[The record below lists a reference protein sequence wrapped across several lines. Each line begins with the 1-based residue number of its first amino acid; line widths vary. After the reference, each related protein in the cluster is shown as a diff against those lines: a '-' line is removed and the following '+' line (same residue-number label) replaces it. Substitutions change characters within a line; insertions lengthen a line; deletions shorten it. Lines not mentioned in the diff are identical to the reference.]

1 MRQSAEGIIL
11 RLTLFL
17 LALRLSLQQRAGR
30 SDPTTGCLSFDNQ
43 HSFIQHCSSA
53 DDCTSEDEFC
63 PCCREYGRRSDW
75 AQACIAFCGERVF
88 APPARDRHIGTGLAT
103 AGTTL
108 AETDSWRIDDFGKSD
123 LPQTER
129 SERGPYFEQ
138 PALSLV
144 GDAAVVLGDCYNLDI
159 RSTQVLD
166 RAGSSLGTRA
176 CLLPPVSPKLFDSDA
191 GLRLN
196 LSVCPSSVAPL
207 HIHDPQ
213 PAALAAML
221 CFDECHVRNLTTR
234 QPEPPVVDHDA
245 LFIANC
251 TRRCFASCVRP
262 IASSCC
268 QGCHRS
274 NYSCFGECHLRAET
288 CSVFMGQ
295 RDTRSYRTDPN
306 SVSCYHYYQGYE
318 DCGSALWNATRRFDR
333 RSGRCLTTLMIGTI
347 KHATRRCSKAP
358 RKQVSALHCAMR
370 TARRTATRR

>member
-129 SERGPYFEQ
+129 SERGFKGYGG
-138 PALSLV
+138 PA
-144 GDAAVVLGDCYNLDI
+144 
-159 RSTQVLD
+159 
-166 RAGSSLGTRA
+166 AGESDSE
-176 CLLPPVSPKLFDSDA
+176 SDA
-191 GLRLN
+191 
-196 LSVCPSSVAPL
+196 S
-207 HIHDPQ
+207 D
-213 PAALAAML
+213 
-221 CFDECHVRNLTTR
+221 
-234 QPEPPVVDHDA
+234 
-245 LFIANC
+245 
-251 TRRCFASCVRP
+251 
-262 IASSCC
+262 
-268 QGCHRS
+268 
-274 NYSCFGECHLRAET
+274 
-288 CSVFMGQ
+288 
-295 RDTRSYRTDPN
+295 
-306 SVSCYHYYQGYE
+306 
-318 DCGSALWNATRRFDR
+318 
-333 RSGRCLTTLMIGTI
+333 
-347 KHATRRCSKAP
+347 
-358 RKQVSALHCAMR
+358 VSASDEEDQSWISWCGAGPR
-370 TARRTATRR
+370 PRRV